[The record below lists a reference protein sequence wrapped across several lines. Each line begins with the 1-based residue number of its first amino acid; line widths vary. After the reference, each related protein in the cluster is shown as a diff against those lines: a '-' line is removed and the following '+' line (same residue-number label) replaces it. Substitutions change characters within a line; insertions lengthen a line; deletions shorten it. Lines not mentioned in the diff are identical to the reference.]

1 MIDKNREA
9 VINSIWS
16 RYGECSDSFLYHLIE
31 IDLPFLILSEK
42 VRNKEK
48 KSIIMDTEEM
58 REQFIE
64 ELDYVKSSEEKS
76 CKK

>member
-9 VINSIWS
+9 IIDWIWS
-16 RYGECSDSFLYHLIE
+16 RYGKCSDSFMYHLIE
-31 IDLPFLILSEK
+31 IDLPFLNLSEK

-58 REQFIE
+58 KKQFIE
-64 ELDYVKSSEEKS
+64 EIDYIKRTEGKT
-76 CKK
+76 

>member
-9 VINSIWS
+9 IIDWIWS
-16 RYGECSDSFLYHLIE
+16 RYGTCSDSFLYHLIE
-31 IDLPFLILSEK
+31 IDLPFLNLSEK

-58 REQFIE
+58 KKQFIE
-64 ELDYVKSSEEKS
+64 EIDYINRTEGKT
-76 CKK
+76 